1 MFLTLVRIPLTV
13 LFAYTL
19 CKATLRYP
27 EINGG
32 DMIFLLGYALA
43 GSIFVAILWAPVI
56 GGKLSDPLTSTLNSE
71 TSLPPNTNHLV
82 QSIRWLQNRG
92 WHRPALFL
100 VFVEGMRH
108 PTLPQP
114 ALLGLRSAKPG
125 SFLEKCFAKE
135 VFRYSNIQNCLCAYK
150 ILQERHGITPSLH
163 TQPEVNLAIL
173 NLSRER
179 PAEPA
184 KYQLTT
190 SPSKPSA
197 ERNPRIK
204 LFDP

>member
-1 MFLTLVRIPLTV
+1 MILALVRIPLTV

-19 CKATLRYP
+19 SKATMRYP

-43 GSIFVAILWAPVI
+43 GSVFVAILWAPVI
-56 GGKLSDPLTSTLNSE
+56 GEKLSDPLTSTLNSE

-82 QSIRWLQNRG
+82 QLIRWLQNRG
-92 WHRPALFL
+92 WHRSALFL
-100 VFVEGMRH
+100 VFVEGIRH

-150 ILQERHGITPSLH
+150 ILRERHGITPPLH
-163 TQPEVNLAIL
+163 AQPEVNLAIS

-179 PAEPA
+179 PPEPA

-190 SPSKPSA
+190 SPAKPPA
-197 ERNPRIK
+197 
-204 LFDP
+204 